1 MAGALTAGQLRS
13 ACKSGRLP
21 SILVIVGDD
30 EQEKSELITAVQRVV
45 EADLEAFNVQ
55 RFYSDDAD
63 LSDVVSAART
73 VPLLGDWRVVVLS
86 RIERLFKRGGKKA
99 DDDDAADAVDE
110 PGSTKLAPLEEYVSR
125 PVEGTVLVLVGSDIN
140 RATRLGKLL
149 VKHAAMV
156 ECWGLKAD
164 KDTKGYNA
172 VPAALSKAAG
182 IVKDR
187 IRAAGMTISEDAVVP
202 LLEHCGT
209 NIAVLRGDL
218 DRLLLYCAGRSAI
231 TRADVLQVVGGATQ
245 IDEWAMTRA
254 IEQGAAGPALR
265 ELALALESGAAP
277 YQVLGQ
283 LAWLVRA
290 NMVNFAPTRVG
301 VAIDAVFRTDQ
312 ALKGS
317 GGEPRLLLER
327 LVVEL
332 CGPPSG
338 RRPARPLG
346 RR

>member
-1 MAGALTAGQLRS
+1 MASTLTATQLRS
-13 ACKSGRLP
+13 AGKTGRLP
-21 SILVIVGDD
+21 SVLVIVGDD
-30 EQEKSELITAVQRVV
+30 EQEKAELVAAVQRVV
-45 EADLEAFNVQ
+45 EGDLEAFNVQ
-55 RFYSDDAD
+55 RFYGDDAD
-63 LSDVVSAART
+63 LSAVVSAART
-73 VPLLGDWRVVVLS
+73 IPLLGDRRVVVLL
-86 RIERLFKRGGKKA
+86 RVERLFKRGGKKA
-99 DDDDAADAVDE
+99 DDDEGGEGAEEV
-110 PGSTKLAPLEEYVSR
+110 GSAKLAPLEEYVAKPLDS
-125 PVEGTVLVLVGSDIN
+125 TCLVLAGADIN

-149 VKHAAMV
+149 VKHATFV
-156 ECWGLKAD
+156 ECWGLKAE
-164 KDTKGYNA
+164 KDARGYNA
-172 VPAALSKAAG
+172 IPAALSKASA
-182 IVKDR
+182 IVKQR
-187 IRAAGMTISEDAVVP
+187 LGGAGMSITEDAVVP

-218 DRLLLYCAGRSAI
+218 ERLLLYCAGRTAI
-231 TRADVLQVVGGATQ
+231 TKADVLQVVGGATQ

-265 ELALALESGAAP
+265 ELALALDGGAAP

-290 NMVNFAPTRVG
+290 NMANFAPTRVG
-301 VAIDAVFRTDQ
+301 AAVDAVFRTDQ

-332 CGPPSG
+332 CGPSTG

>member
-1 MAGALTAGQLRS
+1 MASLTAAQLRQAS
-13 ACKSGRLP
+13 RSGRLP
-21 SILVIVGDD
+21 PVLLIIGDD
-30 EQEKSELITAVQRVV
+30 EQEKAELVAAVQRVV
-45 EADLEAFNVQ
+45 EPELEAFNSQ
-55 RFYSDDAD
+55 RFYSDEAD
-63 LSDVVSAART
+63 VAAVVSAART
-73 VPLLGDWRVVVLS
+73 VPLLGDRRVVVLL
-86 RIERLFKRGGKKA
+86 RVERLFKKA
-99 DDDDAADAVDE
+99 GRKSDDDDTPESADD
-110 PGSTKLAPLEEYVSR
+110 PGSAKHGPLEGYVSD
-125 PVEGTVLVLVGSDIN
+125 PVETTCLVLVGADIN

-149 VKHAAMV
+149 VKHAAVV

-164 KDTKGYNA
+164 KDAKGYNA
-172 VPAALSKAAG
+172 IPSALSKAAAL
-182 IVKDR
+182 VKER
-187 IRAAGMTISEDAVVP
+187 LREAGMTMSEDAVVP

-209 NIAVLRGDL
+209 SISVLRGDL
-218 DRLLLYCAGRSAI
+218 DRLLLYCQGQTSM

-265 ELALALESGAAP
+265 ELALALDAGAAP

-290 NMVNFAPTRVG
+290 NMAGFAPSRVG
-301 VAIDAVFRTDQ
+301 AAVDAVFRTDQ

-332 CGPPSG
+332 CGPAGG
-338 RRPARPLG
+338 RRAARPLG

>member
-1 MAGALTAGQLRS
+1 MTAAQLRS

-21 SILVIVGDD
+21 PVAVIVGDD
-30 EQEKSELITAVQRVV
+30 DHEKAELVTAVQRTV

-63 LSDVVSAART
+63 IAGVVAAAHT
-73 VPLLGDWRVVVLS
+73 VPLLGDRRVIVLL
-86 RIERLFKRGGKKA
+86 RVERLFKRAGRKS
-99 DDDDAADAVDE
+99 DDEESEDVADE
-110 PGSTKLAPLEEYVSR
+110 PASTKLAPLEAYVAA
-125 PVEGTVLVLVGSDIN
+125 PLDTTCLVLSGVDIN

-156 ECWGLKAD
+156 ECWGLKTEKEAR
-164 KDTKGYNA
+164 GYNA

-182 IVKDR
+182 FIKER
-187 IRAAGMTISEDAVVP
+187 LKEAGMSISEDAVVP

-209 NIAVLRGDL
+209 DIAVLRGDL
-218 DRLLLYCAGRSAI
+218 DRLLLYCAGQRAI
-231 TRADVLQVVGGATQ
+231 SRADVLQVVGGATQ
-245 IDEWAMTRA
+245 IDQWAMTRA

-265 ELALALESGAAP
+265 ELALALDAGAAP

-283 LAWLVRA
+283 LAWLVRT
-290 NMVNFAPTRVG
+290 NMATFAPSRVG
-301 VAIDAVFRTDQ
+301 AAVDAVFRTDQ

-332 CGPPSG
+332 CGPPAG
-338 RRPARPLG
+338 RRPPRALG